1 MDSKFDWLAGLYVVT
16 GERVRKRNQER
27 DDQSCEYILLVM
39 YVNIIDQELF
49 RVIIIIDMRREG
61 GSVDSQS
68 QYNISHH

>member
-1 MDSKFDWLAGLYVVT
+1 MVT

-49 RVIIIIDMRREG
+49 RVIIIIDVRG
-61 GSVDSQS
+61 A
-68 QYNISHH
+68 